1 MIFFDRKPVTK
12 SEFCALNNIDNTVKF
27 ERALFLTNN
36 GYSKEMIVL
45 LSTPNSKDKKVLALI
60 RRESEVISQ
69 STSQNVQPI
78 DITPGTFVC
87 VYFKSEEFE
96 NGIPAS
102 ADVVRMVVLED
113 QSLPP
118 TKTDFS
124 DCVKIENATIEKIE
138 NNTIF
143 VKTFLEGEE
152 TIFRLYMQTSIQ
164 LMDYSRKTRLSIT
177 SIKKGDVCN
186 FFVKKIMSDD
196 FIKNIYNGEV
206 NGVILCS

>member
-1 MIFFDRKPVTK
+1 MLKD
-12 SEFCALNNIDNTVKF
+12 IDNTVKF
-27 ERALFLTNN
+27 EHALFLTNN

-45 LSTPNSKDKKVLALI
+45 LSIPNSKDKKVLALI

-69 STSQNVQPI
+69 STSQSIQPI
-78 DITPGTFVC
+78 DIVPGTFVC
-87 VYFKSEEFE
+87 VYFKGDEFKS
-96 NGIPAS
+96 GIPTS

-118 TKTDFS
+118 TKMDFS
-124 DCVKIENATIEKIE
+124 DCVKIENATIDKIE

-143 VKTFLEGEE
+143 AKSLLEGEE
-152 TIFRLYMQTSIQ
+152 AIFRLYIQSSIQ
-164 LMDYSRKTRLSIT
+164 LMDSSKNTRLSIT
-177 SIKKGDVCN
+177 SIKEGDVCH
-186 FFVKKIMSDD
+186 FFIRKLTSDD